1 MFHIFSFEVKIIMAN
16 RLCKSKLLNDNQR
29 KALCNILHL
38 ALTEI
43 RQLGYSG
50 NAEQAADLAD
60 TFHNLPQK
68 IWSEHFNITYFREG
82 FLLLYYRKWP
92 DKRCDY
98 LVLLNEAE
106 ELT

>member
-1 MFHIFSFEVKIIMAN
+1 MNIQSNH
-16 RLCKSKLLNDNQR
+16 LNDKQR

-50 NAEQAADLAD
+50 KAERAADLAD
-60 TFHNLPQK
+60 AFHNLPQE
-68 IWSEHFNITYFREG
+68 IWSENFDFLHFRQG
-82 FLLLYYRKWP
+82 FLFPYYQKWP
-92 DKRCDY
+92 NKGFDY
-98 LVLLNEAE
+98 LVLLKKVE